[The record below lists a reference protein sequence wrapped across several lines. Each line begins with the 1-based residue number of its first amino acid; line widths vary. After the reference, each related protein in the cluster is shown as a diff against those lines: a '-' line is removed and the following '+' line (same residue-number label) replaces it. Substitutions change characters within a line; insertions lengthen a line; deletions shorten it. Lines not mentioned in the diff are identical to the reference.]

1 MNRQTIYDLIKKDK
15 EGTATASER
24 QALAKWYNSVSNQEG
39 EFPEDEESVRE
50 EMLAR
55 LMSEINFPKTRYFNY
70 QKWAVAASV
79 LIMLTAGLIVFN
91 AKYKESKKQGAALS
105 QNIQPGSNKAILT
118 LANGTKVRLADISN
132 GKILQQG
139 GSRVIKTTD
148 GKLIYDA
155 GSDVPANDALQYN
168 TMETPKGGQYQ
179 LLLPDG
185 TRVWLNA
192 ATSLKYPVSFALSK
206 ERVVELNGEAYF
218 EVAHDKAHPFRVV
231 SNKQSVEVLGT
242 HFNVNAYPDEPNT
255 KTTLLEGS
263 VKVTSGND
271 KAILKPNQESDLT
284 TNFKISDVDAR
295 EAISWK
301 NGDFRFDEEPLEIVM
316 RQIARWYDVKVVFE
330 DESVKKETLVAV
342 TKRFDSIAK
351 LLKIIEQTTDA
362 RFIIEGSTIRVAK
375 HK

>member
-15 EGTATASER
+15 EGTATASEK
-24 QALAKWYNSVSNQEG
+24 QALAKWYNSVSNQEA
-39 EFPEDEESVRE
+39 EFPEDEERVRE

-55 LMSEINFPKTRYFNY
+55 LMSEINFPKTRSFNY

-155 GSDVPANDALQYN
+155 GSGVPANDALQYN

-284 TNFKISDVDAR
+284 TNFKISDVDAQ